1 MLAGAAKSSK
11 NSLKDNGHDSHG
23 KVSYA
28 EVQPDTTNP
37 VALQENLGANGAP
50 CQTISNLKEFLHC
63 TASGSKNLLF
73 SRIVAC

>member
-37 VALQENLGANGAP
+37 VALQENRGANGAP
-50 CQTISNLKEFLHC
+50 AKSRCQQRSHWRVMMGQT
-63 TASGSKNLLF
+63 
-73 SRIVAC
+73 